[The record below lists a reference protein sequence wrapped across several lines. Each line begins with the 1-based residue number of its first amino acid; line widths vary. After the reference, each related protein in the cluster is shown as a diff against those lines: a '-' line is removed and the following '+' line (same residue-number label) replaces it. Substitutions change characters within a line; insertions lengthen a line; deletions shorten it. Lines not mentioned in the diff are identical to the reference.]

1 MNDLTG
7 KIALITGATSGI
19 GEACAK
25 RFAEAGATV
34 IVAGRNEERGAKV
47 VADITEKGYKAV
59 FKQLDVCNDESIRE
73 CVSYIGNQYGTLDI
87 LVNCAG
93 IFLVPNALEEIS
105 RETISH
111 VMDVNVSGLIMMT
124 SAALPIMCKGG
135 NIINMSSVAGFPYAT
150 GGRAYAYSASK
161 AAVIRFT
168 KQIAKQYATTIR
180 VNAIAPGVIKTPIFQ
195 NFDEERYKSMIPMGR
210 VGMPEDVAKVA
221 NFLASDDAAYVTG
234 AVLVVDGGQSL

>member
-1 MNDLTG
+1 MNDLNG

-25 RFAEAGATV
+25 RFAQAGATV

-47 VADITEKGYKAV
+47 VAEIASNGNKAV
-59 FKQLDVCNDESIRE
+59 FKQLDVCQDESIKD
-73 CVSYIGNQYGTLDI
+73 CVSYIHKEYGALDI

-105 RETISH
+105 RETITH

-124 SAALPIMCKGG
+124 SAALPILRKGG

-180 VNAIAPGVIKTPIFQ
+180 VNAIAPGVIRTPIFQ
-195 NFDEERYKSMIPMGR
+195 NFDEQRYASMIPMGR
-210 VGMPEDVAKVA
+210 VGEPDDVAKVA
-221 NFLASDDAAYVTG
+221 TFLASDDAAYMTG
-234 AVLVVDGGQSL
+234 TILTVDGGQTL